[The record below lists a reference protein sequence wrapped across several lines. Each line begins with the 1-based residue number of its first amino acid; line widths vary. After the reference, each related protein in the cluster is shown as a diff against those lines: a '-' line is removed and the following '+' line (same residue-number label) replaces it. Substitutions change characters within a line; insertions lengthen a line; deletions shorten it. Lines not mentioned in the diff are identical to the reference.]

1 MKTNKQVLSFLY
13 GEDENKKRKN
23 YFYFIQSPVLL
34 FNKFDVIL
42 HIQDFLDY
50 RNNNIVLLSNYKT
63 KSKTFPYVLRN
74 KTTGHNLCFVYDKQC
89 QYYCPASSRMEMDKE
104 LRPFA
109 KEYAVNEH
117 VLKKVETTSGNARAP
132 PYGFI
137 LITKFYQI
145 NLFKTNNT

>member
-1 MKTNKQVLSFLY
+1 
-13 GEDENKKRKN
+13 
-23 YFYFIQSPVLL
+23 
-34 FNKFDVIL
+34 
-42 HIQDFLDY
+42 
-50 RNNNIVLLSNYKT
+50 
-63 KSKTFPYVLRN
+63 
-74 KTTGHNLCFVYDKQC
+74 
-89 QYYCPASSRMEMDKE
+89 MEMDKE

>member
-1 MKTNKQVLSFLY
+1 M
-13 GEDENKKRKN
+13 
-23 YFYFIQSPVLL
+23 
-34 FNKFDVIL
+34 
-42 HIQDFLDY
+42 
-50 RNNNIVLLSNYKT
+50 LLSNYKT